1 MGNEIIERIGSTC
14 KDKYL
19 KFDEFLIYN
28 YQLDGICAKL
38 SSEIFA
44 LKKRFSVKQKK
55 DSLWKFNKISIR
67 VVF

>member
-44 LKKRFSVKQKK
+44 LKKRFS
-55 DSLWKFNKISIR
+55 R
-67 VVF
+67 

>member
-44 LKKRFSVKQKK
+44 LKSVK
-55 DSLWKFNKISIR
+55 KILPLNIR
-67 VVF
+67 KIVY